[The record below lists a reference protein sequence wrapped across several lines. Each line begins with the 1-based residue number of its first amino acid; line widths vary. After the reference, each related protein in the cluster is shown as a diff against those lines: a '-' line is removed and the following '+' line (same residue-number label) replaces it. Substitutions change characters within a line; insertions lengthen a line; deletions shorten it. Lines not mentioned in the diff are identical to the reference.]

1 MECIMK
7 KLNLHHSVV
16 FSCILTLMLLI
27 GLFYSSTSHAQ
38 TNKVVGGTELAYV
51 NHYNGHN
58 YYGSH
63 YYKPGYHYKGSYRTP
78 WTYIG
83 HNCRKTCWV
92 DRWTGRTL
100 SCYKTC

>member
-1 MECIMK
+1 MK
-7 KLNLHHSVV
+7 KLNLNHSIV

-27 GLFYSSTSHAQ
+27 GLFYSGTSHAQ
-38 TNKVVGGTELAYV
+38 TNKLVKGTELAYYV
-51 NHYNGHN
+51 NPYNGKN

-63 YYKPGYHYKGSYRTP
+63 YYKPRYHYKGSYRTP